1 MTLID
6 LANPT
11 KFLSLT
17 ARVLPWLAGA
27 TAILLLVGFYQAAMA
42 PDRPARCGRW

>member
-11 KFLSLT
+11 RFLALVK
-17 ARVLPWLAGA
+17 RVLPWLAAA
-27 TAILLLVGFYQAAMA
+27 TIVLSRSGFIA
-42 PDRPARCGRW
+42 P

>member
-11 KFLSLT
+11 RFLSLT
-17 ARVLPWLAGA
+17 ARVLPWLAAA
-27 TAILLLVGFYQAAMA
+27 TVIPLA
-42 PDRPARCGRW
+42 